1 MEGTSQPLFPMA
13 IKKSNYRK
21 CLGNN
26 IKKKRHHLGWT
37 QGDLAGRCG
46 LYRSYL
52 SHIESGTANPTLM
65 VLVRIAAELDEDI
78 CALFCD

>member
-1 MEGTSQPLFPMA
+1 MA
-13 IKKSNYRK
+13 NETPNYRK

-26 IKKKRHHLGWT
+26 IKKKRHLLGWT

-52 SHIESGTANPTLM
+52 SRIEGGTANPTLT
-65 VLVRIAAELDEDI
+65 VLVRIAAELEEDI
-78 CALFCD
+78 CALFRE